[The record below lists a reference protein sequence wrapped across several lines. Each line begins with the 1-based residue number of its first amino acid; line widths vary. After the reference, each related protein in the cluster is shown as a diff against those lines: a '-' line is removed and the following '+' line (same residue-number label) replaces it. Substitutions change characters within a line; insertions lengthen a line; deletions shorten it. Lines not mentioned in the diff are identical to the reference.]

1 MSGGSWDYVY
11 HRINEAGDRLCNE
24 KDPLRRSLGKKV
36 NELAEV
42 MRTIEWVDSGDSS
55 SPEDTDAI
63 KAFLGG
69 DVDREVLAVLTED
82 AKNLIKQLEEYSG
95 QDQIKKEEI

>member
-1 MSGGSWDYVY
+1 MSRGSWDHSYC
-11 HRINEAGDRLCNE
+11 RF
-24 KDPLRRSLGKKV
+24 P
-36 NELAEV
+36 
-42 MRTIEWVDSGDSS
+42 
-55 SPEDTDAI
+55 DAI

-82 AKNLIKQLEEYSG
+82 AKNLIKQLQEYLG